1 MKELWHAGPPLRTAF
16 TVVVLAILMAV
27 AGTAHAGPYAAILVN
42 AANGEVVYGVDA
54 DQPRYPA
61 SLTKMMTLYMA
72 FEALDAGRMRLSDR
86 IRVSHHAASQPPSKL
101 GLDPGDEIS
110 VDGAILALVT
120 KSANDAAAALAE
132 HIAGSESAFAERM
145 TARAHA
151 IGMTSSY
158 FRNASGL
165 PDAGQITTARDMAT
179 LALAL
184 LYRFPHYYP
193 YFSTGSFQYG
203 GVSHRNHNR
212 MLTTYDGVDGIKTG
226 FINASGFNLVAS
238 AKRDNRRLVGVVFGA
253 RSSAERAR
261 IMTALLDGGFE
272 ALTTGTFVEAALVK
286 APAAVATAA
295 IAPSKKASRPAASPA
310 PVGAAKVKTIV
321 AKSAVPAKSA
331 AAAKP
336 VILAKSTVTAKPPA
350 RQVTAAVRSADK
362 PLTLASLA
370 AKGAAPS
377 AAGKVMVIG
386 ATKAPAGAKAPATV
400 TTAAPVAAK
409 ANATAITPA
418 SAKAQAVT
426 KVAPRSKPAGKS
438 VDRQQAT
445 KSCPKAAVKTAA
457 CRDGRSVS
465 GAG

>member
-1 MKELWHAGPPLRTAF
+1 MKRVWHAVPPLRTA
-16 TVVVLAILMAV
+16 VAAALMAV
-27 AGTAHAGPYAAILVN
+27 LLAVSGIAQAGPYAAILVN
-42 AANGEVVYGVDA
+42 SANGEVIYGIDA

-72 FEALDAGRMRLSDR
+72 FEALDAGRIGASDR
-86 IRVSHHAASQPPSKL
+86 IRVSYHAASQPPSKL

-110 VDGAILALVT
+110 VENAILALVT

-132 HIAGSESAFAERM
+132 HIAGSESTFADRM

-151 IGMTSSY
+151 LGMTSSY

-165 PDAGQITTARDMAT
+165 PDTGQITTARDMAT
-179 LALAL
+179 LGLAL
-184 LYRFPHYYP
+184 LHRFPHYYP

-272 ALTTGTFVEAALVK
+272 ALNTGTFVEAALVK
-286 APAAVATAA
+286 APAAMAA
-295 IAPSKKASRPAASPA
+295 AAVAPSKKSNRPAAGPA
-310 PVGAAKVKTIV
+310 VVGTAKVKTVV
-321 AKSAVPAKSA
+321 AKSAAQAKSA
-331 AAAKP
+331 T
-336 VILAKSTVTAKPPA
+336 LAKSTAARKPAAERATAGA
-350 RQVTAAVRSADK
+350 RTKDK

-370 AKGAAPS
+370 ARGAAPS
-377 AAGKVMVIG
+377 PAGKLMVIG
-386 ATKAPAGAKAPATV
+386 ATKAPAKIKTG
-400 TTAAPVAAK
+400 TAVAAK
-409 ANATAITPA
+409 ANAATIT
-418 SAKAQAVT
+418 STKAKAQAVT
-426 KVAPRSKPAGKS
+426 KTAPRSKPAGKG
-438 VDRQQAT
+438 VDKQQAS
-445 KSCPKAAVKTAA
+445 KACPKAAVKAAA
-457 CRDGRSVS
+457 CRDGRAAS